1 MKQEIT
7 KSENLKK
14 IDALSKLKP
23 GWNGSDGMP
32 FSMDSIRVFK
42 NVINALHMQPQI
54 APTGRNSLF
63 MRFTPDMDI
72 ELFPN
77 TANVLIAG
85 MVEPVSIDKAA
96 EYINRIL
103 DENIPIKATIAQ

>member
-1 MKQEIT
+1 MKQEVT

-14 IDALSKLKP
+14 IDALGKLQP
-23 GWNGSDGMP
+23 GWNGSGGMP
-32 FSMDSIRVFK
+32 FSLDSIRTFK
-42 NVINALHMQPQI
+42 SVISDLHVQPQI

-72 ELFPN
+72 ELFPT

-85 MVEPVSIDKAA
+85 MVEPVPIDEVV

-103 DENIPIKATIAQ
+103 DESIFNKIDVAQ